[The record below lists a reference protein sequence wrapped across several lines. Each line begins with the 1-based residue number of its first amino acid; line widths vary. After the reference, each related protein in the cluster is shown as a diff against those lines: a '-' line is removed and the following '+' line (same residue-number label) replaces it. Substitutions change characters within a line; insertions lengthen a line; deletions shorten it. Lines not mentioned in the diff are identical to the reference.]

1 MMSGAKRAAISKEGE
16 SSHIMRSKKA
26 QETKVPGQN
35 RHQGI
40 VDIGSNSVR
49 LMIAEIRE
57 DMTFQIVD
65 QWKEVVR
72 LGDEYDEDGAI
83 PEYKIDKLIS
93 TLLLFKQ
100 LCSRYEPCEIIAV
113 ATAALR
119 KATNRA
125 LILSRI
131 LGATQLSVRVI
142 SGESEAYLD
151 YLAVVS
157 TMNIQNG
164 LLIDIGGGSLE
175 MVLIQ
180 QRELKESISI
190 PIGALTLASQY
201 EVRGALQAKEEQRL
215 IADMEKLLS
224 QIDWL
229 QQAEGYTLIGVGGTI
244 RTIAKMDKAQVKV
257 PLASLHHYVLERE
270 QVKQWHKSLKPLLL
284 EEREKIQG
292 LSKDRADIFMGA
304 FTFIKHVMERLDMP
318 ALMVS
323 AKGIREGVLFDMLQG
338 NGLTIDDPLS
348 LSISNMMR
356 RFHLQVEHASRVH
369 VLFTRLVEDMGA
381 LMELEGDWSQIMCAS
396 AMLHDCGIVISPLE
410 RERHALYML
419 LHSDLYGL
427 TPRELVLS
435 AFLASA
441 DQKLKAGEA
450 WSDYEALFHPGDK
463 EGVRTLSILLRLAI
477 SFNRGA
483 ATDVALDACDIE
495 EQEVVFHVRASTPPL
510 LEVSEAYA
518 VRTAFR
524 KRFKRDLVIVAHVTQ
539 SR

>member
-1 MMSGAKRAAISKEGE
+1 MMRP
-16 SSHIMRSKKA
+16 KKPL
-26 QETKVPGQN
+26 ETKVPTQN

-57 DMTFQIVD
+57 DLTFQIVD

-100 LCSRYEPCEIIAV
+100 LCSRYESCEIIAV

-157 TMNIQNG
+157 TMNVKDA
-164 LLIDIGGGSLE
+164 LLVDIGGGSLE

-180 QRELKESISI
+180 DRILKESISI
-190 PIGALTLASQY
+190 PVGALTLAGQY
-201 EVRGALQAKEEQRL
+201 NVREALEVEEGQRL
-215 IADMEKLLS
+215 AADMGKLLG
-224 QIDWL
+224 QIEWL
-229 QQAEGYTLIGVGGTI
+229 QQAEGYPLIGVGGTI
-244 RTIAKMDKAQVKV
+244 RTIAKMDKAQAKV
-257 PLASLHHYVLERE
+257 PLASLHHYVLSRE
-270 QVKQWHKSLKPLLL
+270 HVEQWHEKLRPLSL

-292 LSKDRADIFMGA
+292 LSKERADIFMGA
-304 FTFIKHVMERLDMP
+304 FTFITYVMERLDMP
-318 ALMVS
+318 ILTVS
-323 AKGIREGVLFDMLQG
+323 AKGVREGVLFDLLQG
-338 NGLTIDDPLS
+338 EGLMIDDPLS

-356 RFHLQVEHASRVH
+356 RFRLQRDHAKRVH
-369 VLFTRLVEDMGA
+369 VLFNRLVEDMGA
-381 LMELEGDWSQIMCAS
+381 LMDLGGDWSQIMHTS
-396 AMLHDCGIVISPLE
+396 SMLHDCGVVISPLE

-435 AFLASA
+435 AFIASA

-450 WSDYEALFHPGDK
+450 WSEYEALFLPGDK
-463 EGVRTLSILLRLAI
+463 EGVRTLSLLLRLAI

-483 ATDVALDACDIE
+483 ASDVELVACDIE

-524 KRFKRDLVIVAHVTQ
+524 KRFKRDLVIVANVTQ